1 VLSVSI
7 NITLRPAATAA
18 LIKARESVVLPL
30 PPFRA
35 IAAITTRFSFGIL
48 TLSKNS
54 DMKR

>member
-7 NITLRPAATAA
+7 NITLRPAAIAA
-18 LIKARESVVLPL
+18 LIKARESVVFPL

-48 TLSKNS
+48 ILRKNS
-54 DMKR
+54 ESQQ